1 MDFHA
6 FMKRY
11 TLGLFGVIK
20 SYCDW
25 AESQAKSQGDL
36 LLLAFGP
43 LLLLGLVLWSLPAWI
58 GKTIALI
65 LLAPVLYLAFVA
77 FQFYSRRGG
86 RK

>member
-36 LLLAFGP
+36 LLLAF
-43 LLLLGLVLWSLPAWI
+43 
-58 GKTIALI
+58 
-65 LLAPVLYLAFVA
+65 
-77 FQFYSRRGG
+77 
-86 RK
+86 

>member
-20 SYCDW
+20 GYCDW
-25 AESQAKSQGDL
+25 AESQAKGQVDL
-36 LLLAFGP
+36 FVLTLGP
-43 LLLLGLVLWSLPAWI
+43 IGLLGLILWSLPAWL

-65 LLAPVLYLAFVA
+65 LLAPVLYLIFVA
-77 FQFYSRRGG
+77 LQHYARRGG